1 MIDEPIPQDIY
12 ENDFEDDWPD
22 DPYADPAIRAEY
34 QLAVGRLIIAHTEVD
49 FWLSALLTKATKL
62 LDPTGGLDELTMGD
76 FNQRATNIELIMKV
90 VPDIALGQVGHGR
103 FRELNR
109 LRNIVAH
116 AHFDQDRYEGDFK
129 LVRRKH
135 RSHKIEQFAD
145 INAKSV
151 NDAAAEL
158 EGIAKHMEAV
168 HDFFDIR
175 IPGQF
180 GFKEPC
186 DNKAGHIPN

>member
-1 MIDEPIPQDIY
+1 MNRANFFDSAWRHAYVWLLIAFAIFPIYVVIVSS
-12 ENDFEDDWPD
+12 F
-22 DPYADPAIRAEY
+22 
-34 QLAVGRLIIAHTEVD
+34 
-49 FWLSALLTKATKL
+49 
-62 LDPTGGLDELTMGD
+62 DPTGGLDELTMGD